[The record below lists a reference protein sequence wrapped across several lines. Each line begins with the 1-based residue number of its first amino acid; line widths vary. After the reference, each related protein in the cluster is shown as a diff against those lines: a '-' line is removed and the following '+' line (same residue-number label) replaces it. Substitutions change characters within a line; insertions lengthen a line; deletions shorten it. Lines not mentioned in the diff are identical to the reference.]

1 MLELQTAAKE
11 QQTKYNKVKKALYTM
26 KDKATAELADADLK
40 NTELRTLAVEY
51 EKLVVDHSKLQKT
64 SSERE
69 KLQSKRYEKT
79 KQLLNKTKSDLAE
92 SKEKIKEQEKQIAGF
107 TAAADAFDV
116 QMRRAADREKE
127 LLEDRNAQETNI
139 KQMLE
144 KMEKLDR
151 TSFLENDKSMMDQST
166 IMDTMQNL
174 QAILDPDSQ
183 SVTLVNMGGAKG
195 KAFKLHTK
203 IKLVNPDASIL

>member
-1 MLELQTAAKE
+1 
-11 QQTKYNKVKKALYTM
+11 
-26 KDKATAELADADLK
+26 
-40 NTELRTLAVEY
+40 
-51 EKLVVDHSKLQKT
+51 
-64 SSERE
+64 
-69 KLQSKRYEKT
+69 
-79 KQLLNKTKSDLAE
+79 
-92 SKEKIKEQEKQIAGF
+92 
-107 TAAADAFDV
+107 
-116 QMRRAADREKE
+116 MRRAADREKE
-127 LLEDRNAQETNI
+127 LLEDRKAQETNI

-174 QAILDPDSQ
+174 QAMLDPDSQ

-195 KAFKLHTK
+195 KAFKLRTK